1 MLKINLSEWCVV
13 SDYSRKYA
21 LECARLA
28 ADCMQ
33 IAGDAPR
40 HDLQV
45 HFLRMAEIWTD
56 LAVQGPGADVQLD
69 KVA

>member
-1 MLKINLSEWCVV
+1 M
-13 SDYSRKYA
+13 SDYLRKHA

-33 IAGDAPR
+33 LAGDAPR

-45 HFLRMAEIWTD
+45 HFLRMAEVWTD
-56 LAVQGPGADVQLD
+56 LAAQGPSAHIQFE